1 MATAFD
7 SATGYAAYD
16 ANNSESTFSGTL
28 VTSPPTV
35 ADLVGRLWPAVS

>member
-16 ANNSESTFSGTL
+16 GNASESTYSGTL
-28 VTSPPTV
+28 VTTPPTV
-35 ADLVGRLWPAVS
+35 ADLVGRLWPTVS

>member
-16 ANNSESTFSGTL
+16 ANGGEGNLQTVTTL
-28 VTSPPTV
+28 PTV

>member
-16 ANNSESTFSGTL
+16 ANNSEGNNQVVTTL
-28 VTSPPTV
+28 PTV
-35 ADLVGRLWPAVS
+35 ADLVSRLWPAVS